1 MLVLE
6 KNFVRLKGKLQG
18 SHKQRENTTGMIQSM
33 KMDYNQLKDDIK
45 AFITKQTKI
54 KSVTAAVPSSKPH

>member
-1 MLVLE
+1 M
-6 KNFVRLKGKLQG
+6 RLKGKLQG

-54 KSVTAAVPSSKPH
+54 KSVTAAVPSKPH